1 MNTTNR
7 MAIQAKSK
15 AEAMGWNVRIKL
27 DQCDVL
33 DYATVVAWAPGS
45 TKARYICFIE
55 AHVATNGW
63 CNLKK
68 LDGLL
73 EYQNALGAEY

>member
-1 MNTTNR
+1 

-15 AEAMGWNVRIKL
+15 AEAMGWNVRIML
-27 DQCDVL
+27 DQSDVV

-45 TKARYICFIE
+45 TRVRYVRFIE
-55 AHVATNGW
+55 GYLSSSGW
-63 CNLKK
+63 RNLEK

-73 EYQNALGAEY
+73 DYHNAL